1 MASRVRQGWEQHFS
15 LIQGW
20 EMQIGGSGMCRG
32 HRQEVSTAFVAPAD
46 VPDPSW
52 LPDYFFSPRRGPKQR
67 GFPRVLAVVL
77 ALLKVM
83 M

>member
-1 MASRVRQGWEQHFS
+1 MASGVQQGWEQCCS

-20 EMQIGGSGMCRG
+20 EIQTRCSEMCKG
-32 HRQEVSTAFVAPAD
+32 HRQEMSTTLVAPAELL
-46 VPDPSW
+46 DPSW
-52 LPDYFFSPRRGPKQR
+52 LPDYYFFPRRIPKQR

-83 M
+83 